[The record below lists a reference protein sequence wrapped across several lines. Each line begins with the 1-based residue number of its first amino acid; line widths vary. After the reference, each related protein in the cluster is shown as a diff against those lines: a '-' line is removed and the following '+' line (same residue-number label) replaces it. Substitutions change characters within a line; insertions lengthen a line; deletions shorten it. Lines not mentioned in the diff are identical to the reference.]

1 MKKRIFLLLQI
12 ISILTSLAQEKTHK
26 TNPNNITR
34 QGFGTQVDFQIGQ
47 GFVNP
52 KVETDGTPYYFDD
65 WDTEGIIYSKDK
77 GKYKIKKVNINLYD
91 NTLEAFYGD
100 GYVFTF
106 FSKNL
111 IKIIINTKVFRV
123 IKVNKKS
130 KIFELFFNDKFSI
143 YRYYNIS
150 YSEHSI
156 NPMVNRKVNKYIQK
170 AEYYLYSENKLTKIK
185 LSKNSF
191 SKLFQSD
198 KISQQSIYNFI
209 KENRLSL
216 SEETDLIKVLNFV
229 N

>member
-1 MKKRIFLLLQI
+1 MKKKIFLLLQI
-12 ISILTSLAQEKTHK
+12 ISILTSLAQEKTNK

-34 QGFGTQVDFQIGQ
+34 QGGGTQVDFQIGQ

-209 KENRLSL
+209 KENKLSL
-216 SEETDLIKVLNFV
+216 SKETDLIKVLNFV